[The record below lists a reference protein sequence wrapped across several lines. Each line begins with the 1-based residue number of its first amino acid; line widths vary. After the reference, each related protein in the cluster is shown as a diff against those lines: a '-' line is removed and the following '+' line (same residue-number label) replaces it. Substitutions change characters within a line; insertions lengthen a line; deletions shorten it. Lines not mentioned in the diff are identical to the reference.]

1 MDLDIQ
7 VSKLKLAKANY
18 LSEKYDL
25 EDKIIKYYPMKI
37 SAIKKSISAFEKDI
51 EAVKPVK
58 EFSGMTLNDKFY
70 PEKEIAGNAL
80 LLLCKQQKS
89 ANPIQIGEY
98 RGFKMILSYDTFY
111 NRHMVELK
119 RNGSYKVELGNDI
132 YGNITRLDNQIEG
145 ISKKLTTEKT
155 LLENTEHQFETAK
168 EEVNKPFDKEDE
180 LQKKSNRLSK
190 LNKELDIGNNDHNDV
205 GLDDE
210 VLEIKENKKEI
221 SR

>member
-1 MDLDIQ
+1 
-7 VSKLKLAKANY
+7 
-18 LSEKYDL
+18 
-25 EDKIIKYYPMKI
+25 MKI
-37 SAIKKSISAFEKDI
+37 SAIKESISAFEKDI
-51 EAVKPVK
+51 ETVKPVK
-58 EFSGMTLNDKFY
+58 DFSGMTLMDKFY

-89 ANPIQIGEY
+89 TNPIPIGEY

-111 NRHMVELK
+111 NRHMIELK
-119 RNGSYKVELGNDI
+119 RNSSYKVELGSDI

-168 EEVNKPFDKEDE
+168 EEVNKPFEKEEE
-180 LQKKSNRLSK
+180 LQEKNNRLSK
-190 LNKELDIGNNDHNDV
+190 LNKELDIGNNNHSDV

-210 VLEIKENKKEI
+210 VEEVPATTKQL

>member
-1 MDLDIQ
+1 
-7 VSKLKLAKANY
+7 
-18 LSEKYDL
+18 
-25 EDKIIKYYPMKI
+25 MKI
-37 SAIKKSISAFEKDI
+37 SAIKESISAFEKDI
-51 EAVKPVK
+51 EAIKPVK

-89 ANPIQIGEY
+89 ANPVQIGEY

-111 NRHMVELK
+111 NRHMIELK
-119 RNGSYKVELGNDI
+119 RNGSYKVELGSDI

-168 EEVNKPFDKEDE
+168 EEVNKPFEMEDE
-180 LQKKSNRLSK
+180 LQEKSNRLSK
-190 LNKELDIGNNDHNDV
+190 LNKELDIGNDDHNDV

>member
-1 MDLDIQ
+1 
-7 VSKLKLAKANY
+7 
-18 LSEKYDL
+18 
-25 EDKIIKYYPMKI
+25 
-37 SAIKKSISAFEKDI
+37 
-51 EAVKPVK
+51 
-58 EFSGMTLNDKFY
+58 MTLNNKFY

-145 ISKKLTTEKT
+145 ISKKLTTEKNT
-155 LLENTEHQFETAK
+155 LRKYRT
-168 EEVNKPFDKEDE
+168 
-180 LQKKSNRLSK
+180 S
-190 LNKELDIGNNDHNDV
+190 I
-205 GLDDE
+205 
-210 VLEIKENKKEI
+210 
-221 SR
+221 